1 MKNTLLKY
9 SSLLLLAASLVFTSC
24 KDDEG
29 GTTTNPPAT
38 FTVADGKVG
47 AKLSTGEWFADSLVD
62 ASYNPTSRVLDLEAV
77 KYNPGTKV
85 LASHFIV
92 SITLDRTTPNKK
104 YTANFN
110 PNSAS
115 GDLIFFG
122 TAADE
127 REFAINPGEYSSV
140 GEFTVSN
147 FSATSK
153 RATVDIKNL
162 VWTRNGKST
171 TIVEGKFNNVKL
183 K

>member
-1 MKNTLLKY
+1 MKNTLLKF

-29 GTTTNPPAT
+29 DTTTPAPT

-62 ASYNPTSRVLDLEAV
+62 ASYNATSRVLDLEAV

-85 LASHFIV
+85 LASHFIISV
-92 SITLDRTTPNKK
+92 TLDRTTPNKT
-104 YTANFN
+104 YTANIT

-140 GEFTVSN
+140 GEYTVSN

-171 TIVEGKFNNVKL
+171 TIVEGKFNNVRL

>member
-1 MKNTLLKY
+1 MKNTMLKY

-24 KDDEG
+24 KKDDPAP
-29 GTTTNPPAT
+29 TNQTPA

-92 SITLDRTTPNKK
+92 SITLDRTTPNKT

-153 RATVDIKNL
+153 RATVDVKNL

-171 TIVEGKFNNVKL
+171 TIVEGKFNNVRL